1 MASLITERTCV
12 RPPNIRSIH
21 GSHDDRPGRRPPS
34 GVGGR
39 WHGGATARGLLGLAL
54 FLLLLELLP
63 RPGLVNQAYLPPF
76 SAMRSALVDQL
87 GTGSFWTALLETIRG
102 WALGLSI
109 AMVAGVSVGVVIGS
123 VSLLRESTASTIE
136 FLRPIPSVALS
147 GAA

>member
-1 MASLITERTCV
+1 
-12 RPPNIRSIH
+12 
-21 GSHDDRPGRRPPS
+21 
-34 GVGGR
+34 
-39 WHGGATARGLLGLAL
+39 
-54 FLLLLELLP
+54 
-63 RPGLVNQAYLPPF
+63 
-76 SAMRSALVDQL
+76 MRSALVDQL